1 MIKHAFLLVFVLSTG
16 AMAEIYQW
24 VDQDGQVHF
33 SDSANKPEH
42 AKKASIGAVN
52 SADAPP
58 PLTTDKAADETI
70 DKSIDKSID
79 NTAAKA
85 PPSPV
90 MTASTWAAEHC
101 SIRVRILYTERPF
114 IPCVPTD
121 EVRVYLCDSEV
132 PRWFSNYFGR
142 RYRYQDRESECGPE
156 VYEGEILYLKK

>member
-1 MIKHAFLLVFVLSTG
+1 MIKPSFLSVFLLSTC
-16 AMAEIYQW
+16 AMADIYQW

-33 SDSANKPEH
+33 SDSANKPDH
-42 AKKASIGAVN
+42 AKKAAIGTVN
-52 SADAPP
+52 TADAPP
-58 PLTTDKAADETI
+58 PVTADEAA
-70 DKSIDKSID
+70 S
-79 NTAAKA
+79 NTAAKV
-85 PPSPV
+85 PSSPV
-90 MTASTWAAEHC
+90 MTASSWSADHC

-132 PRWFSNYFGR
+132 PRRFSNYFGR

>member
-1 MIKHAFLLVFVLSTG
+1 MIKHAFLLVFLLSTG

-58 PLTTDKAADETI
+58 PLTTD
-70 DKSIDKSID
+70 

-85 PPSPV
+85 PPNPV

-132 PRWFSNYFGR
+132 PRRFSNYFGR

>member
-1 MIKHAFLLVFVLSTG
+1 MIKPALLLVFVLSTG
-16 AMAEIYQW
+16 ATAQIYQW

-33 SDSANKPEH
+33 GDSANKPDH
-42 AKKASIGAVN
+42 AQKAAIGAVN
-52 SADAPP
+52 TADTPP
-58 PLTTDKAADETI
+58 PAATGQA
-70 DKSIDKSID
+70 ID

-90 MTASTWAAEHC
+90 MTASTWAVDHC

-121 EVRVYLCDSEV
+121 EVRVYLCNTEV
-132 PRWFSNYFGR
+132 PRRFSNYFGR